1 MSTQPEQ
8 GATLRKFKFD
18 ENLPAEAAELLRQAG
33 HDAVTVMDQSMSGAP
48 DRDLAQVCRAE
59 DRVLVTLDLDFSN
72 IQAYPPAA
80 FPGIIVLR
88 LVQNDKASVMT
99 ALAALLPYLDR
110 EPLSGRLWIL
120 DPRRLRIR
128 Q

>member
-1 MSTQPEQ
+1 M
-8 GATLRKFKFD
+8 KFKFD

-33 HDAVTVMDQSMSGAP
+33 HDAVTVLDQSMRGAP